1 MNKLIGDT
9 IKVNGIDLLVLDE
22 VGNDV
27 FVLAYNLLDEDTVF
41 HNSGNNYS
49 DSILKRKCDEW
60 IKNVG
65 FNSVKVRSI
74 DLTTMDGYDRGSI
87 VVEAAPLTFD
97 EYRKYAQIIQE
108 KITHDFWLSTGWS
121 HKGWG
126 AYDACRVNS
135 DGKPSDNYYYNSRG
149 FAPAFILN
157 KAELVSKKSLS
168 EFTIEELTNEIARRA
183 LEKNLK

>member
-1 MNKLIGDT
+1 MIGDT

-22 VGNDV
+22 VDNDV
-27 FVLAYNLLDEDTVF
+27 FVLAYNLLDENTVF
-41 HNSGNNYS
+41 HKSGNNYR
-49 DSILKRKCDEW
+49 DSILKSKCDKW
-60 IKNVG
+60 IKNAG
-65 FNSVKVRSI
+65 FNSVKARSI
-74 DLTTMDGYDRGSI
+74 DLTTMDGYDRDSI

-121 HKGWG
+121 HEGCG
-126 AYDACRVNS
+126 AYYACGVGS
-135 DGKPSDNYYYNSRG
+135 DGRPTSSGYGYSIG

-157 KAELVSKKSLS
+157 KAELSKKSLS